1 MIDKG
6 LVLNMLVFA
15 GKVQNGAVQSDL
27 IEESVALGFRKIEVR
42 REYFKNLAN
51 EMADIKKLVEKY
63 ELELFYSVPDE
74 VFVDGKVN
82 SKLGDYLLE
91 AIQMGITHIK
101 WNIGDFAG
109 FTGDLRELKPLTEQ
123 GIEVNIENDQTQT
136 SGTISAID
144 TFMKAVEEEGLT
156 IGYVYDLGNWRFV
169 GEDEKIAAEQLG
181 KYVSYIHVKD
191 VIYMEGKPQAVGLD
205 HGEIDWRE
213 ILSVLPGNVP
223 VAIEYPTT
231 EKQEI
236 LDAKALLEEE

>member
-1 MIDKG
+1 MTDKR

-15 GKVQNGAVQSDL
+15 EKVQNGAVQSDL

-42 REYFKNLAN
+42 REYFKNLAS
-51 EMADIKKLVEKY
+51 ETADIKKLVEKY

-109 FTGDLRELKPLTEQ
+109 FTGDLTELKPLTEHD
-123 GIEVNIENDQTQT
+123 IEVNIENDQTQT

-144 TFMKAVEEEGLT
+144 TFMKAVEGENLN

-181 KYVSYIHVKD
+181 KYVRYIHVKD

-213 ILSVLPGNVP
+213 ILSVLPGTVP

-236 LDAKALLEEE
+236 LEAKALLEEE